1 MGDLDHLFAFTNR
14 AIMTAKKPTTKK
26 SVSKPKSAGHDQA
39 LAGETRKNVNKIIE
53 IEKAQKQ
60 NRTTGAK
67 ISEGIAAFC
76 GSMVFVYVHLVWFGG
91 WILVNSI
98 IPGLQFDPFPYTFLT
113 LVVSLEAIF
122 LSTFIL
128 ISQNHETQLTER
140 RNHLDLQINMLA
152 EQENTK
158 MLELLGLI
166 AEKVGVAAD
175 DPAMEVLKEEINPK
189 TLVEQIMSATG
200 SDPND
205 AKPKRK

>member
-1 MGDLDHLFAFTNR
+1 MAT
-14 AIMTAKKPTTKK
+14 KKAPAKK
-26 SVSKPKSAGHDQA
+26 SVPKSDSKDARRDEGSA
-39 LAGETRKNVNKIIE
+39 LKKETDNNVTKIVKIE
-53 IEKAQKQ
+53 TAQKQ
-60 NRTTGAK
+60 NRSIGEK
-67 ISEGIAAFC
+67 ISETIAVFC
-76 GSMVFVYVHLVWFGG
+76 GSMVFVYVHIIWFGS
-91 WILVNSI
+91 WIVINSI

-128 ISQNHETQLTER
+128 ISQNHETKLTER

-175 DPAMEVLKEEINPK
+175 DPAMEVLKEEIDPE

-200 SDPND
+200 ENLAE
-205 AKPKRK
+205 AKPKAK